1 MTTVVDDTIAP
12 NHFTID
18 ALTVGQSVR
27 EVVRFTAEAMDGFVR
42 LSADN
47 APFHVSRDAAKAGGF
62 DGPIIHGMHL
72 AMRFSRLLGLYL
84 PGGATVIQK
93 VNLNFLDPVY
103 LDDEVT
109 FSVTVERII
118 EAVDCVVLALL
129 ATRGERRVVDGRA
142 QCIFRLRPGPR

>member
-1 MTTVVDDTIAP
+1 MTTVVDDTIPP

-18 ALTVGQSVR
+18 GRTVGQSVR

-47 APFHVSRDAAKAGGF
+47 APFHVSREAAKAGGF

-93 VNLNFLDPVY
+93 VNFNFLDPVY
-103 LDDEVT
+103 LDDDVT
-109 FSVTVERII
+109 SSST
-118 EAVDCVVLALL
+118 LAPTLQ
-129 ATRGERRVVDGRA
+129 AA
-142 QCIFRLRPGPR
+142 ACRL